1 VIGEDPRFLTHE
13 ADFVVLPA
21 PFMVLR
27 LYSPVLPFSQISL
40 KINFTQHDCM
50 K

>member
-1 VIGEDPRFLTHE
+1 MEEDPRVLTHE
-13 ADFVVLPA
+13 ADFVILSA
-21 PFMVLR
+21 SFMMLR

-40 KINFTQHDCM
+40 KINFTWHDCM